1 MVDDRRVA
9 LLGAKLGAL
18 VRDGWSGAT
27 GRTGTFP
34 DGATL
39 VDGDRGW
46 VLVGDDGARR
56 LGSALAW
63 ARQQHVGELHLLTDD
78 PAVAG
83 VLARRAGRF
92 ASPPQVWLIDG
103 RSLKPAVAATVPER
117 TVPAPSAELFRPV
130 LADAGLEVVVEQGV
144 LLAEVNGLEV
154 ARVVPSGDDG
164 DARME
169 VGVGRFDREAFA
181 MINADLRDTEALA
194 KAVGVVR
201 SIRRPGAPRHQL
213 NQLAPERW
221 LRADHIA
228 DPSPLGISGLEAV
241 EPALPRQN
249 LRDRAVASAIGEDA
263 DGAPVVVTFSSGVD
277 LELVPGAADDR
288 AMHAPGSRLVLA
300 VPARDLHPVTEAL
313 AAALADPAE
322 VVAVDGGWRGE

>member
-1 MVDDRRVA
+1 MEADRRAA

-18 VRDGWSGAT
+18 VHDGWSGAS
-27 GRTGTFP
+27 GRAGTFP

-63 ARQQHVGELHLLTDD
+63 ARQQRAGELHLLAED

-92 ASPPQVWLIDG
+92 ARPPQVWVVDG
-103 RSLKPAVAATVPER
+103 RSVQPAEPAPVPVASVP
-117 TVPAPSAELFRPV
+117 PPSAELFRPV
-130 LADAGLEVVVEQGV
+130 LADAGLEVVVEQGT

-154 ARVVPSGDDG
+154 ARVVPSGGDG

-194 KAVGVVR
+194 KAVGIVR
-201 SIRRPGAPRHQL
+201 SIRRPDSPRHQL

-221 LRADHIA
+221 LRADHVA
-228 DPSPLGISGLEAV
+228 DPSPLGLSSLEPV
-241 EPALPRQN
+241 EPVLPRQN
-249 LRDRAVASAIGEDA
+249 LRDRAVASAIGEGA
-263 DGAPVVVTFSSGVD
+263 DGRPVLVTFSSGVD
-277 LELVPGAADDR
+277 LELVPAAADDR
-288 AMHAPGSRLVLA
+288 AMHAPDARLVLA
-300 VPARDLHPVTEAL
+300 VPARDVHPVTEAL
-313 AAALADPAE
+313 AAALTEPAE
-322 VVAVDGGWRGE
+322 VVAVEGGWQGR